1 MTHEKLV
8 TGTESPT
15 RYTKIIRNPGAGT
28 KYNRTYQ
35 ETDYVSRYTKT
46 VAGGKDYVPPAPPE
60 PEFEELKVAPNGGA
74 NLIAENVYEIGQTV
88 NAKTAVFTGGNPETT
103 TYHYRWQFR
112 RTSSDVW
119 ETSDWLNTTNEKND
133 CSYFLSK
140 PGQIRFQSQARD
152 TSDDPVTQVISST
165 SIKDVP
171 FTEIG
176 TVTIAPD
183 STSASV
189 MGSKTFTAVVTGGDA
204 TDLTY
209 KWTVRSGNAQLD
221 TPDNQ
226 SSVTYTF
233 IRDGQTQIQC
243 AVASANSSN
252 SPQSNI
258 GFVLVNA

>member
-8 TGTESPT
+8 AVTESPT

-46 VAGGKDYVPPAPPE
+46 VAGGKDYVPPAPP
-60 PEFEELKVAPNGGA
+60 PP
-74 NLIAENVYEIGQTV
+74 
-88 NAKTAVFTGGNPETT
+88 P
-103 TYHYRWQFR
+103 
-112 RTSSDVW
+112 
-119 ETSDWLNTTNEKND
+119 
-133 CSYFLSK
+133 
-140 PGQIRFQSQARD
+140 P
-152 TSDDPVTQVISST
+152 
-165 SIKDVP
+165 
-171 FTEIG
+171 TEIG
-176 TVTIAPD
+176 EVTINPD
-183 STSASV
+183 STAATV
-189 MGSKTFTAVVTGGDA
+189 MGNQTFAAVVTGGDA

-226 SSVTYTF
+226 STVTYTF

-243 AVASANSSN
+243 AVSSANSSN

-258 GFVLVNA
+258 AFVLVNA

>member
-8 TGTESPT
+8 TGTTSPT

-46 VAGGKDYVPPAPPE
+46 VAGGKDYSPPAPP
-60 PEFEELKVAPNGGA
+60 PP
-74 NLIAENVYEIGQTV
+74 
-88 NAKTAVFTGGNPETT
+88 P
-103 TYHYRWQFR
+103 
-112 RTSSDVW
+112 
-119 ETSDWLNTTNEKND
+119 
-133 CSYFLSK
+133 
-140 PGQIRFQSQARD
+140 P
-152 TSDDPVTQVISST
+152 
-165 SIKDVP
+165 
-171 FTEIG
+171 TEIG
-176 TVTIAPD
+176 AVTINPSELA
-183 STSASV
+183 ASV
-189 MGSKTFTAVVTGGDA
+189 MSSQTFTAVVTGGDA

-226 SSVTYTF
+226 ATVTYTF

-243 AVASANSSN
+243 TVSSANSSN